1 MEFWSWLSLFIFC
14 ALFECVSG
22 RDCLFGVPPITRIIL
37 LRLLF
42 SSQIS
47 TWGDS
52 GPNGSIIDP
61 FLSSVCG
68 CATVCGCV
76 CVLVCVCVSVFVP
89 HLHRQGFRQW
99 PGGIWCLHGHGRS
112 WECRVAR
119 MPCFRRTWQIVA
131 RSALAFD
138 ALIIPWCLIAVRE
151 GFDAVPHNHVPPK
164 QMLKLLLL
172 PFDYLRIVG
181 GAPWN
186 STSLLA
192 LVGRTFQA
200 HAACYN

>member
-1 MEFWSWLSLFIFC
+1 MEFWSWLSFFIFC

-76 CVLVCVCVSVFVP
+76 CVCVSVCVCVCVCVFLCLC
-89 HLHRQGFRQW
+89 HIFIAKDFANGQGGSDACTDMED
-99 PGGIWCLHGHGRS
+99 PENAGLPECLASGEHGKS
-112 WECRVAR
+112 LQE
-119 MPCFRRTWQIVA
+119 
-131 RSALAFD
+131 
-138 ALIIPWCLIAVRE
+138 
-151 GFDAVPHNHVPPK
+151 
-164 QMLKLLLL
+164 
-172 PFDYLRIVG
+172 
-181 GAPWN
+181 APWP
-186 STSLLA
+186 SM
-192 LVGRTFQA
+192 
-200 HAACYN
+200 H

>member
-1 MEFWSWLSLFIFC
+1 MEFWSWLWLFIFC
-14 ALFECVSG
+14 ALFECISG

-52 GPNGSIIDP
+52 VPNRSIIDP
-61 FLSSVCG
+61 FL
-68 CATVCGCV
+68 CGCV
-76 CVLVCVCVSVFVP
+76 CVNVCVGVCVCVFLCLC
-89 HLHRQGFRQW
+89 HILHRQGFRQW

-164 QMLKLLLL
+164 QMLQVFLL

-181 GAPWN
+181 GRLGIQHRFWRAP
-186 STSLLA
+186 SKPTLLA
-192 LVGRTFQA
+192 TTS
-200 HAACYN
+200 N